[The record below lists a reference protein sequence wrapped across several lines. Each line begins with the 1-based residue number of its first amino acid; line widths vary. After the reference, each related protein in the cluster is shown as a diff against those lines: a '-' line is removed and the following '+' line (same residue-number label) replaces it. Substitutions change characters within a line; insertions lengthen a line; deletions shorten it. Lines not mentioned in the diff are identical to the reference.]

1 MRRFILFFTL
11 VFNFINAAASDDEP
25 IVVSLET
32 ESELM
37 PLYLGGLVDS
47 DGSFDPSYAEKLRKV
62 LEFDLN
68 YNGMTKVVPQI
79 AARDKRLREMGFD
92 DRGNTG
98 ELKGWDVY
106 FVIKGK
112 IAQKKLSVRL
122 LVTNN
127 GAFKAIDNLELTGNL
142 AADRRQIHF
151 LADRIFKDLF
161 NEEGIASTKVLFT
174 IKTKNGGDPSIS
186 EVYEADYDGG
196 NIRPLTKNAGYVVT
210 PAYIAPKPGY
220 KAGSFMYVS
229 YKNGQ
234 PKIFY
239 SSLNEFNPIRFS
251 LLKGNQLMPAIS
263 RQRDKVAFVCD
274 ITGNPDLFLQPIN
287 ADGTPNGK
295 PSQIFATHKATQGTP
310 TFSPDGKEIA
320 FVSNKDGSPRIYKMP
335 IPKPGTKLQD
345 IKAELLTRFNREN
358 TAPTWSPDGT
368 KIAYTAL
375 TNGVRQIWIYDLQKR
390 KEWQL
395 TRGSGNKENPTWA
408 PNSLHIMFNTTE
420 TNKAELYLIN
430 LNQAEAVKI
439 TGGSGE
445 KRFPSWEPRS

>member
-1 MRRFILFFTL
+1 MRLFLICLFAFGY
-11 VFNFINAAASDDEP
+11 VQAASDDDP
-25 IVVSLET
+25 IVVTLET

-37 PLYLGGLVDS
+37 PLYLGGIVDT
-47 DGSFDPSYAEKLRKV
+47 DGSFDAGYADKLRKV

-68 YNGMTKVVPQI
+68 YNGMTKVNPQVSQ
-79 AARDKRLREMGFD
+79 RDKRLKEMGFD
-92 DRGNTG
+92 DRGNIG

-106 FVIKGK
+106 FVVKGK
-112 IAQKKLSVRL
+112 IEGKKLSARL
-122 LVTNN
+122 IVTNN
-127 GAFKAIDNLELTGNL
+127 GAFKAIDNLPLTGIL
-142 AADRRQIHF
+142 SQDRRQIHF

-161 NEEGIASTKVLFT
+161 NEEGIASTKILFT
-174 IKTKNGGDPSIS
+174 IKTKNGKDSIS

-196 NIRPLTKNAGYVVT
+196 NVRAVTKNAGYVVT

-239 SSLNEFNPIRFS
+239 SSLAEFNPIRFS

-310 TFSPDGKEIA
+310 TFSPDGKEVA

-375 TNGVRQIWIYDLQKR
+375 TNGVRQIWIYDLVKR

-395 TRGSGNKENPTWA
+395 TQGSGNKENPTWA
-408 PNSLHIMFNTTE
+408 PNSLHIMFNTTDA
-420 TNKAELYLIN
+420 NRAELYLIN
-430 LNQAEAVKI
+430 LNQAESVKI
-439 TGGSGE
+439 PIGSGE
-445 KRFPSWEPRS
+445 KRFPAWEPRS